1 MTTTAERI
9 ADWTAPL
16 AAVFAALC
24 CLGVPF
30 IIAAL
35 GAVGLSFLRSDP
47 ILWPLMILS
56 ILVALWGMWR
66 GLRIHESAIPF
77 IVALLSGI
85 ALVAG
90 VIFVHGFPARELI
103 YAGSVGLIG
112 ATIWNVSARVHCER
126 QALANTTLTQ

>member
-1 MTTTAERI
+1 MRSRGERI

-24 CLGVPF
+24 CLGVSF
-30 IIAAL
+30 IVAGLA
-35 GAVGLSFLRSDP
+35 AVGLSFLRSDP
-47 ILWPLMILS
+47 VLWPLMIVS

-66 GLRIHESAIPF
+66 GLRMHGSAVPF
-77 IVALLSGI
+77 IVALFSGI

-112 ATIWNVSARVHCER
+112 ATIWNVGARVRYER
-126 QALANTTLTQ
+126 AYEGTELPG